1 MARLLDGSESIRRSL
16 PETTLGKQSMKFHEA
31 NHRNMRFAH
40 HHVGAKR
47 PIQHP
52 LRNLDDLARSN
63 FYPDNR
69 ATGPILATFMPK
81 SPAVKRMPAIMT
93 LHQLPDMG
101 RMTLRLP

>member
-1 MARLLDGSESIRRSL
+1 
-16 PETTLGKQSMKFHEA
+16 MKLREA

-63 FYPDNR
+63 FHPDNR
-69 ATGPILATFMPK
+69 ATGPILTTFMTK
-81 SPAVKRMPAIMT
+81 MATVKWMPTIMKF
-93 LHQLPDMG
+93 HQLPDMG
-101 RMTLRLP
+101 RMTLRWPAAEKPGCS